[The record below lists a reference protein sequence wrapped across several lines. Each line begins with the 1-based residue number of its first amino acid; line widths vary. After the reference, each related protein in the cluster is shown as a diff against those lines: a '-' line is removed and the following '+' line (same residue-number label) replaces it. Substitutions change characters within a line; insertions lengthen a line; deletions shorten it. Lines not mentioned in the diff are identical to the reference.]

1 MACAQSTRI
10 RSTRICWPLFS
21 QRKRRQVLA
30 PARHSRRT
38 DAKRPASAYD
48 LKERVAMTARNG
60 SADWHGDVRTGS
72 GTITVGDG
80 VFSGPYSYDSRFGEH
95 QGTNPEQLIA
105 AAQAGCFT
113 MAFAS
118 KLASG
123 GHPPDLLRT
132 NATVHLRMHEGSIT
146 LARLEIETEGRVKD
160 IDEQQFVRYA
170 EDAKATCPVARAL
183 SGIPEIVL
191 KAMLTEG
198 A

>member
-1 MACAQSTRI
+1 
-10 RSTRICWPLFS
+10 
-21 QRKRRQVLA
+21 
-30 PARHSRRT
+30 
-38 DAKRPASAYD
+38 
-48 LKERVAMTARNG
+48 MTARNG

-113 MAFAS
+113 MALAS
-118 KLASG
+118 KLATG
-123 GHPPDLLRT
+123 GHPPELLRT
-132 NATVHLRMHEGSIT
+132 NATVHLRMQDGAIT
-146 LARLEIETEGRVKD
+146 LARLAIETEGRVKG
-160 IDEQQFVRYA
+160 IDEQQFSQYA

-191 KAMLTEG
+191 KATLTKG
-198 A
+198 V

>member
-1 MACAQSTRI
+1 
-10 RSTRICWPLFS
+10 
-21 QRKRRQVLA
+21 
-30 PARHSRRT
+30 
-38 DAKRPASAYD
+38 
-48 LKERVAMTARNG
+48 MTARNG

-72 GTITVGDG
+72 GTITVGEG

-113 MAFAS
+113 MALAG
-118 KLASG
+118 KLASE

-132 NATVHLRMHEGSIT
+132 NATVHLRMHDGSIS
-146 LARLEIETEGRVKD
+146 LARLEIETEGSVMG
-160 IDEQQFVRYA
+160 IDEQQFQRYA

-191 KAMLTEG
+191 RATLTR
-198 A
+198 AA

>member
-1 MACAQSTRI
+1 
-10 RSTRICWPLFS
+10 
-21 QRKRRQVLA
+21 
-30 PARHSRRT
+30 
-38 DAKRPASAYD
+38 
-48 LKERVAMTARNG
+48 MTARNG

-95 QGTNPEQLIA
+95 QGTNPEQFIA

-113 MAFAS
+113 MALAS
-118 KLASG
+118 KLGSE
-123 GHPPDLLRT
+123 GHPADLLRT
-132 NATVHLRMHEGSIT
+132 NATVHLRAHDGSIS
-146 LARLEIETEGRVKD
+146 LARLEIETEGSVKG
-160 IDEQQFVRYA
+160 IDEQQFQRYA

-191 KAMLTEG
+191 KATLTHG

>member
-1 MACAQSTRI
+1 
-10 RSTRICWPLFS
+10 
-21 QRKRRQVLA
+21 
-30 PARHSRRT
+30 
-38 DAKRPASAYD
+38 
-48 LKERVAMTARNG
+48 
-60 SADWHGDVRTGS
+60 
-72 GTITVGDG
+72 

-113 MAFAS
+113 MALAS

-132 NATVHLRMHEGSIT
+132 NATVHLRMHDGSIT
-146 LARLEIETEGRVKD
+146 LARLEIETEGRVKG
-160 IDEQQFVRYA
+160 IDEQQFSQYA

-191 KAMLTEG
+191 KAKLTEG